1 MLLPIRTYGRRQGH
15 IPKHLK
21 TQIIKFVVNKLDK
34 YQKLLGAQ
42 KKALGEALK
51 VLTDTVAIQEATAKV
66 LANGEEIKQ
75 AGKYICNIGKSMFVN
90 NVIDMLKVYYINK
103 TSPLVFR

>member
-1 MLLPIRTYGRRQGH
+1 MGGDRDISRNIET
-15 IPKHLK
+15 

-51 VLTDTVAIQEATAKV
+51 VLTDTVAIQEATAKL
-66 LANGEEIKQ
+66 LARLI
-75 AGKYICNIGKSMFVN
+75 
-90 NVIDMLKVYYINK
+90 
-103 TSPLVFR
+103 